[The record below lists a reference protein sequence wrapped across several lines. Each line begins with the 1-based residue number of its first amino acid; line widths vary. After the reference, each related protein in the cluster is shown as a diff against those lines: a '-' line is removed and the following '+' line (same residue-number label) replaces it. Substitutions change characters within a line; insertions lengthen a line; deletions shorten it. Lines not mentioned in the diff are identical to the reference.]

1 MLNKICF
8 IFSIKLCLCNKVN
21 LGFVKDSFCCN
32 EISDK
37 LIIKQ
42 TYIIPRFISD
52 SIHFFNGTIC
62 FLCSS
67 SFLTL
72 HTFHLHWR
80 IQVFPATLL
89 CQSPIKRDKMPL
101 FSFILPNW
109 TAQFTNRKNGALNA
123 WCGVHLVVNSP
134 VPAATMFICCW
145 MSSALWI

>member
-52 SIHFFNGTIC
+52 SIHF
-62 FLCSS
+62 LMVPY
-67 SFLTL
+67 
-72 HTFHLHWR
+72 
-80 IQVFPATLL
+80 VFFADPG
-89 CQSPIKRDKMPL
+89 
-101 FSFILPNW
+101 F
-109 TAQFTNRKNGALNA
+109 
-123 WCGVHLVVNSP
+123 
-134 VPAATMFICCW
+134 
-145 MSSALWI
+145 